1 MLCLCSAVDGRR
13 SCSGGCRLPVGH
25 TPEWRSAP
33 GCSIRMHPG
42 SVRAFQSRYHLEHRA
57 LTGSRHRMVPSRTEL
72 HPYQLFRLPAQGW
85 IDTRRGLTGLT
96 RGNERLALTQYN
108 LYCAELFI
116 SRPTHPRS
124 LRTHQQPD
132 RRKPKLRVRYLPSP
146 TSIPTGWPPLAPL
159 NQHCRRTCRASKAV
173 LQIATPVGAALLPDR
188 QRSRCTATIP
198 KRRPP
203 TASVGNALTPAV
215 RKARAALVH
224 QMPARARNWC
234 VSKLWE
240 RLRRPAGYGAVAGWR
255 SSEAHLF
262 SWAGSG
268 TTQAMRPAL
277 PAHAAGGL
285 RAGSPWSWA
294 MEHSTFEELGHCLGA
309 GSDL

>member
-1 MLCLCSAVDGRR
+1 VCRAQEAQADNVLCLCSAVDGRR

-57 LTGSRHRMVPSRTEL
+57 LTVSRHRMVPSRTEL

-96 RGNERLALTQYN
+96 RGNERLVSTQYN
-108 LYCAELFI
+108 LYCEELFI

-146 TSIPTGWPPLAPL
+146 TSIPTGWPPLD
-159 NQHCRRTCRASKAV
+159 S
-173 LQIATPVGAALLPDR
+173 IESALPEDLACIQGGTPDR
-188 QRSRCTATIP
+188 NPGGGRV
-198 KRRPP
+198 
-203 TASVGNALTPAV
+203 AS
-215 RKARAALVH
+215 
-224 QMPARARNWC
+224 
-234 VSKLWE
+234 
-240 RLRRPAGYGAVAGWR
+240 
-255 SSEAHLF
+255 
-262 SWAGSG
+262 
-268 TTQAMRPAL
+268 
-277 PAHAAGGL
+277 
-285 RAGSPWSWA
+285 
-294 MEHSTFEELGHCLGA
+294 
-309 GSDL
+309 